1 MQCSEFE
8 IRLVDYQ
15 DGTLDPADRRA
26 VEQHASECRLC
37 ATLLADSAALAGFL
51 EKVEAVEA
59 PQELVTNILYRTLH
73 TRPAWGAGA
82 GWRSWLGPL
91 LQPRFAMSMAMTVL
105 SVSMLYRVA
114 GVHVRQLEVADL
126 NPVSIWRG
134 VDYRTRRIWDRSVKF
149 YQNIRF
155 IYELIGK
162 YRAVDTEEEQ
172 AREAERPGSEKIR
185 NPQPGGPQTQP
196 QPRKLEPSGPGA
208 RSIPGKKTG

>member
-8 IRLVDYQ
+8 IQLVDYQ
-15 DGTLDPADRRA
+15 DGALDPEARRE
-26 VEQHASECRLC
+26 VERHASECRLC
-37 ATLLADSAALAGFL
+37 AALLADSAALARFL

-59 PQELVTNILYRTLH
+59 PQELVTNILYQTLH
-73 TRPAWGAGA
+73 TRPAWGAVA
-82 GWRSWLGPL
+82 GWRSWFRPL
-91 LQPRFAMSMAMTVL
+91 LQPRFAMSMAMTIL

-114 GVHVRQLEVADL
+114 GVQVRQLEVADL

-134 VDYRTRRIWDRSVKF
+134 VDYRARRILDRSVKF

-155 IYELIGK
+155 IYELISK

-172 AREAERPGSEKIR
+172 AREAERPGSKKIR
-185 NPQPGGPQTQP
+185 NPQPGDPQAQP